1 VCDVTLSAC
10 VPEKSTVDAR
20 GAEAQR
26 GCYGRVAVAGCL
38 LFHGGLLRDRKLE
51 TAPIVADAHQR
62 SDAQDAQDSLSE
74 SHAGEC
80 LLNWT
85 LRHGKSRHS
94 LHASSARVFAI

>member
-1 VCDVTLSAC
+1 M
-10 VPEKSTVDAR
+10 
-20 GAEAQR
+20 AQR

-38 LFHGGLLRDRKLE
+38 LFHGGLLRERELE
-51 TAPIVADAHQR
+51 TTPIVADAHQR
-62 SDAQDAQDSLSE
+62 SDAQDSLSE